1 MIFNNRCALITGAAA
16 GIGLATAR
24 TLAAHGVRLVLTD
37 VNSDGLIKPSPSCGR
52 AVRTRSALSWTS
64 ARTRMSDRLGAG
76 LEEND
81 IKIDILINNAG
92 IWRDNTGNFWETDP
106 KSWIRRWRINVYG
119 LMYLTRAILPGM
131 IERRYGR
138 IVNVASVA
146 GIYGISGMTDYSATK
161 GAVIAFT
168 KSLAKE
174 TTGYGVTVNSVSP
187 GNIGDGTADNGLS
200 YAGRHRQ
207 LCRVRRAYLLSRER
221 QRELVLGSG
230 LPRRPGAR
238 KKDVTGCFRRR
249 ELYQIHSV
257 VLQFALE

>member
-37 VNSDGLIKPSPSCGR
+37 VNSDGLDK
-52 AVRTRSALSWTS
+52 AVAELRESGADAVSYVIDVGS
-64 ARTRMSDRLGAG
+64 DEDIDRLAAG

-92 IWRDNTGNFWETDP
+92 IWRDNTGRFWETDP

-131 IERRYGR
+131 IERQYGR

-187 GNIGDGTADNGLS
+187 GNIGDGENDNGLS
-200 YAGRHRQ
+200 YAGRIGSYAECAELICFVASDNASWCSGQ
-207 LCRVRRAYLLSRER
+207 DYRAD
-221 QRELVLGSG
+221 GC
-230 LPRRPGAR
+230 R
-238 KKDVTGCFRRR
+238 KKM
-249 ELYQIHSV
+249 
-257 VLQFALE
+257 

>member
-1 MIFNNRCALITGAAA
+1 MKFNNRCALITGAAA

-24 TLAAHGVRLVLTD
+24 NLAAHGVRLVLTD
-37 VNSDGLIKPSPSCGR
+37 VNSDRLDK
-52 AVRTRSALSWTS
+52 AVAELRESGADAVSFVLDVSS
-64 ARTRMSDRLGAG
+64 DEDVDRLAAG
-76 LEEND
+76 LEENE
-81 IKIDILINNAG
+81 INIDILINNAG

-187 GNIGDGTADNGLS
+187 GNIGDGDKDNGLS
-200 YAGRHRQ
+200 YAGRIGSYAECAELICFVASDNASWCSGQ
-207 LCRVRRAYLLSRER
+207 DYRAD
-221 QRELVLGSG
+221 GC
-230 LPRRPGAR
+230 R
-238 KKDVTGCFRRR
+238 KKM
-249 ELYQIHSV
+249 
-257 VLQFALE
+257 

>member
-24 TLAAHGVRLVLTD
+24 NLAAHGVRLVLTD
-37 VNSDGLIKPSPSCGR
+37 VNSDGLDK
-52 AVRTRSALSWTS
+52 AVAELRESGADVVSFVIDVGS
-64 ARTRMSDRLGAG
+64 DEDIDRLAAG

-92 IWRDNTGNFWETDP
+92 IWRDNTGRFWETDP

-187 GNIGDGTADNGLS
+187 GNIGDGTVDNGLS
-200 YAGRHRQ
+200 YAGRIGSYAECAELICFLASDNASWCSGQ
-207 LCRVRRAYLLSRER
+207 DYRAD
-221 QRELVLGSG
+221 GC
-230 LPRRPGAR
+230 R
-238 KKDVTGCFRRR
+238 KKM
-249 ELYQIHSV
+249 
-257 VLQFALE
+257 

>member
-24 TLAAHGVRLVLTD
+24 NLAAHGVRLVLTD
-37 VNSDGLIKPSPSCGR
+37 VNSDGLDK
-52 AVRTRSALSWTS
+52 AVAELRESGADAVGFVLDVGSDEDI
-64 ARTRMSDRLGAG
+64 DRLAAG

-92 IWRDNTGNFWETDP
+92 IWRDNTGRFWETDP

-119 LMYLTRAILPGM
+119 LMYLTRALLPGM

-138 IVNVASVA
+138 VINVASVA

-187 GNIGDGTADNGLS
+187 GNIGDGDKDNGLS
-200 YAGRHRQ
+200 YAGRIGSYAECAELICFVASDNASWCSGQ
-207 LCRVRRAYLLSRER
+207 DYRAD
-221 QRELVLGSG
+221 GC
-230 LPRRPGAR
+230 R
-238 KKDVTGCFRRR
+238 KKM
-249 ELYQIHSV
+249 
-257 VLQFALE
+257 

>member
-24 TLAAHGVRLVLTD
+24 NLAAHGVRLVLTD
-37 VNSDGLIKPSPSCGR
+37 VNSDGLDK
-52 AVRTRSALSWTS
+52 AVAELRESGADAVGYVIDVGSDEDI
-64 ARTRMSDRLGAG
+64 DRLAAG

-92 IWRDNTGNFWETDP
+92 IWRDNTGRFWETDP

-131 IERRYGR
+131 IERQYGR
-138 IVNVASVA
+138 VINVASVA

-187 GNIGDGTADNGLS
+187 GNIGDGDKDNGLS
-200 YAGRHRQ
+200 YAGRIGSYAECAELICFLASDNASWCSGQ
-207 LCRVRRAYLLSRER
+207 DYRAD
-221 QRELVLGSG
+221 GC
-230 LPRRPGAR
+230 R
-238 KKDVTGCFRRR
+238 KKM
-249 ELYQIHSV
+249 
-257 VLQFALE
+257 

>member
-37 VNSDGLIKPSPSCGR
+37 VNADGLDK
-52 AVRTRSALSWTS
+52 AVAELRESGADAVGFVLDVSS
-64 ARTRMSDRLGAG
+64 DEDVDRLAAG

-92 IWRDNTGNFWETDP
+92 IWRDNTGRFWETDP

-138 IVNVASVA
+138 VINVASVA

-187 GNIGDGTADNGLS
+187 GNIGDGDKDNGLS
-200 YAGRHRQ
+200 YAGRIGSYAECAELICFLASDNASWCSGQ
-207 LCRVRRAYLLSRER
+207 DYRAD
-221 QRELVLGSG
+221 GC
-230 LPRRPGAR
+230 R
-238 KKDVTGCFRRR
+238 KKM
-249 ELYQIHSV
+249 
-257 VLQFALE
+257 

>member
-24 TLAAHGVRLVLTD
+24 NLAAHGVRLVLTD
-37 VNSDGLIKPSPSCGR
+37 VNSDGLDK
-52 AVRTRSALSWTS
+52 AVAELRESGADVVSFVIDVGS
-64 ARTRMSDRLGAG
+64 DEDIDRLAAG

-119 LMYLTRAILPGM
+119 LMYLTSAILPGM
-131 IERRYGR
+131 LERRYGR

-187 GNIGDGTADNGLS
+187 GNIGDGEYDNGLS
-200 YAGRHRQ
+200 YAGRIGSYAECAELICFVASDNASWCSGQ
-207 LCRVRRAYLLSRER
+207 DYRAD
-221 QRELVLGSG
+221 GC
-230 LPRRPGAR
+230 R
-238 KKDVTGCFRRR
+238 KKM
-249 ELYQIHSV
+249 
-257 VLQFALE
+257 

>member
-37 VNSDGLIKPSPSCGR
+37 VNADGLDK
-52 AVRTRSALSWTS
+52 AVAELRESGADAVSYVIDVGS
-64 ARTRMSDRLGAG
+64 DEDIDRLAAG

-119 LMYLTRAILPGM
+119 LMYLTRALLPGM
-131 IERRYGR
+131 IERQYGR
-138 IVNVASVA
+138 VINVASVA

-187 GNIGDGTADNGLS
+187 GNIGDGDKDNGLS
-200 YAGRHRQ
+200 YAGRVGSYAECAELICFVASDNASWCSGQ
-207 LCRVRRAYLLSRER
+207 DYRAD
-221 QRELVLGSG
+221 GC
-230 LPRRPGAR
+230 R
-238 KKDVTGCFRRR
+238 KKM
-249 ELYQIHSV
+249 
-257 VLQFALE
+257 

>member
-24 TLAAHGVRLVLTD
+24 NLAAHGVRLVLTD
-37 VNSDGLIKPSPSCGR
+37 VNSDGLDK
-52 AVRTRSALSWTS
+52 AVAELRESGADAVGFVLDVSS
-64 ARTRMSDRLGAG
+64 DEDVDRLAAG

-92 IWRDNTGNFWETDP
+92 IWRDNTGRFWETDP

-131 IERRYGR
+131 IERQYGR
-138 IVNVASVA
+138 VINVASVA

-187 GNIGDGTADNGLS
+187 GNIGDGDKDNGLS
-200 YAGRHRQ
+200 YAGRIGSYAECAELICFVASDNASWCSGQ
-207 LCRVRRAYLLSRER
+207 DYRAD
-221 QRELVLGSG
+221 GC
-230 LPRRPGAR
+230 R
-238 KKDVTGCFRRR
+238 KKM
-249 ELYQIHSV
+249 
-257 VLQFALE
+257 

>member
-24 TLAAHGVRLVLTD
+24 NLAAHGVRLVLTD
-37 VNSDGLIKPSPSCGR
+37 VNADGLDK
-52 AVRTRSALSWTS
+52 AVAELRESGAVAVSYVIDVGS
-64 ARTRMSDRLGAG
+64 DEDVDRLAAG

-119 LMYLTRAILPGM
+119 LMYLTRALLPGM

-138 IVNVASVA
+138 VINVASVA

-200 YAGRHRQ
+200 YAGRIGSYAECAELICFLASDNASWCSGQ
-207 LCRVRRAYLLSRER
+207 DYRAD
-221 QRELVLGSG
+221 GC
-230 LPRRPGAR
+230 R
-238 KKDVTGCFRRR
+238 KKM
-249 ELYQIHSV
+249 
-257 VLQFALE
+257 

>member
-24 TLAAHGVRLVLTD
+24 NLAVHGVRLVLTD
-37 VNSDGLIKPSPSCGR
+37 VNSDGLDK
-52 AVRTRSALSWTS
+52 AVAELRESGADAVGFVLDVSS
-64 ARTRMSDRLGAG
+64 DEDIDRLAAG

-187 GNIGDGTADNGLS
+187 GNIGDGENDNGLS
-200 YAGRHRQ
+200 YAGRIGSYAECAELICFVASDNASWCSGQ
-207 LCRVRRAYLLSRER
+207 DYRAD
-221 QRELVLGSG
+221 GC
-230 LPRRPGAR
+230 R
-238 KKDVTGCFRRR
+238 KKM
-249 ELYQIHSV
+249 
-257 VLQFALE
+257 

>member
-24 TLAAHGVRLVLTD
+24 NLAAHGVRLVLTD
-37 VNSDGLIKPSPSCGR
+37 VNADVLDKAVAELRESGADAVSYVIDVGSDEDI
-52 AVRTRSALSWTS
+52 
-64 ARTRMSDRLGAG
+64 DRLAAG

-119 LMYLTRAILPGM
+119 LMYLTRALLPGM
-131 IERRYGR
+131 IERQYGR
-138 IVNVASVA
+138 VINVASVA

-187 GNIGDGTADNGLS
+187 GNIGDGDKDNGLS
-200 YAGRHRQ
+200 YAGRVGSYAECAELICFVASDNASWCSGQ
-207 LCRVRRAYLLSRER
+207 DYRAD
-221 QRELVLGSG
+221 GC
-230 LPRRPGAR
+230 R
-238 KKDVTGCFRRR
+238 KKM
-249 ELYQIHSV
+249 
-257 VLQFALE
+257 

>member
-1 MIFNNRCALITGAAA
+1 MKFNNRCALITGAAA

-24 TLAAHGVRLVLTD
+24 NLAANGVKLVLTD
-37 VNSDGLIKPSPSCGR
+37 VNSDGLDK
-52 AVRTRSALSWTS
+52 AVAELRESGADAVGFFLDVSS
-64 ARTRMSDRLGAG
+64 DEDIDRLAAG

-187 GNIGDGTADNGLS
+187 GNIGDGEYDNGLS
-200 YAGRHRQ
+200 YAGRIGSYAECAELICFLTSDNASWCSGQ
-207 LCRVRRAYLLSRER
+207 DYRAD
-221 QRELVLGSG
+221 GC
-230 LPRRPGAR
+230 R
-238 KKDVTGCFRRR
+238 KKM
-249 ELYQIHSV
+249 
-257 VLQFALE
+257 

>member
-37 VNSDGLIKPSPSCGR
+37 VNSDGLDK
-52 AVRTRSALSWTS
+52 AVAELRESGADAVSFVIDVGS
-64 ARTRMSDRLGAG
+64 DEDIDRLAAG
-76 LEEND
+76 LKEND

-119 LMYLTRAILPGM
+119 LMYLTRVLLPGM
-131 IERRYGR
+131 IERQYGR

-187 GNIGDGTADNGLS
+187 GNIGDGDKDNGLS
-200 YAGRHRQ
+200 YAGRIGSYAECAELICFLASDNASWCSGQ
-207 LCRVRRAYLLSRER
+207 DYRAD
-221 QRELVLGSG
+221 GC
-230 LPRRPGAR
+230 R
-238 KKDVTGCFRRR
+238 KKM
-249 ELYQIHSV
+249 
-257 VLQFALE
+257 

>member
-1 MIFNNRCALITGAAA
+1 MIFKNRCALITGAAA

-37 VNSDGLIKPSPSCGR
+37 VNADGLDK
-52 AVRTRSALSWTS
+52 AVAELRESGADAVSFVLDVSS
-64 ARTRMSDRLGAG
+64 DEDVDRLAAG

-138 IVNVASVA
+138 VINVASVA

-187 GNIGDGTADNGLS
+187 GNIGDGDKDNGLS
-200 YAGRHRQ
+200 YAGRIGSYAECAELICFLASDNASWCSGQ
-207 LCRVRRAYLLSRER
+207 DYRAD
-221 QRELVLGSG
+221 GC
-230 LPRRPGAR
+230 R
-238 KKDVTGCFRRR
+238 KKM
-249 ELYQIHSV
+249 
-257 VLQFALE
+257 

>member
-24 TLAAHGVRLVLTD
+24 NLAAHGVRLVLTD
-37 VNSDGLIKPSPSCGR
+37 VNSDGLDK
-52 AVRTRSALSWTS
+52 AVAELRESGADAVSFVIDVGS
-64 ARTRMSDRLGAG
+64 DEDIDRLAAG

-131 IERRYGR
+131 LERRYGR

-187 GNIGDGTADNGLS
+187 GNIGDGDKDNGLS
-200 YAGRHRQ
+200 YAGRIGSYAECAELICFVASDNASWCSGQ
-207 LCRVRRAYLLSRER
+207 DYRAD
-221 QRELVLGSG
+221 GC
-230 LPRRPGAR
+230 R
-238 KKDVTGCFRRR
+238 KKM
-249 ELYQIHSV
+249 
-257 VLQFALE
+257 

>member
-1 MIFNNRCALITGAAA
+1 MKFNNRCALITGAAA

-24 TLAAHGVRLVLTD
+24 NLAANGVKLVLTD
-37 VNSDGLIKPSPSCGR
+37 VNSDGLDK
-52 AVRTRSALSWTS
+52 AVAELRESGADAVGFVLDVSS
-64 ARTRMSDRLGAG
+64 DEDIDRLAAG

-187 GNIGDGTADNGLS
+187 GNIGDGEYDNGLS
-200 YAGRHRQ
+200 YAGRIGSYAECAELICFLTSDNASWCSGQ
-207 LCRVRRAYLLSRER
+207 DYRAD
-221 QRELVLGSG
+221 GC
-230 LPRRPGAR
+230 R
-238 KKDVTGCFRRR
+238 KKM
-249 ELYQIHSV
+249 
-257 VLQFALE
+257 

>member
-37 VNSDGLIKPSPSCGR
+37 VNSDGLDK
-52 AVRTRSALSWTS
+52 AVAELRESGADAVGFVLDVSS
-64 ARTRMSDRLGAG
+64 DEDVDRLAAG

-131 IERRYGR
+131 IERQYGR
-138 IVNVASVA
+138 VINVASVA

-187 GNIGDGTADNGLS
+187 GNIGDGENDNGFS
-200 YAGRHRQ
+200 YAGRIGSYAECAELICFLASDNASWCSGQ
-207 LCRVRRAYLLSRER
+207 DYRAD
-221 QRELVLGSG
+221 GC
-230 LPRRPGAR
+230 R
-238 KKDVTGCFRRR
+238 KKM
-249 ELYQIHSV
+249 
-257 VLQFALE
+257 

>member
-1 MIFNNRCALITGAAA
+1 M
-16 GIGLATAR
+16 
-24 TLAAHGVRLVLTD
+24 RLVLTD
-37 VNSDGLIKPSPSCGR
+37 VNADGLDK
-52 AVRTRSALSWTS
+52 AVAELRESGADAVSFVLDVSS
-64 ARTRMSDRLGAG
+64 DEDVDRLAAG

-138 IVNVASVA
+138 VINVASVA

-187 GNIGDGTADNGLS
+187 GNIGDGDKDNGLS
-200 YAGRHRQ
+200 YAGRIGSYAECAELICFLASDNASWCSGQ
-207 LCRVRRAYLLSRER
+207 DYRAD
-221 QRELVLGSG
+221 GC
-230 LPRRPGAR
+230 R
-238 KKDVTGCFRRR
+238 KKM
-249 ELYQIHSV
+249 
-257 VLQFALE
+257 

>member
-24 TLAAHGVRLVLTD
+24 NLAANGVKLVLTD
-37 VNSDGLIKPSPSCGR
+37 VNSDGLDK
-52 AVRTRSALSWTS
+52 AVAELRESGADAVGFVLDVSS
-64 ARTRMSDRLGAG
+64 DEDIDRLAAG

-119 LMYLTRAILPGM
+119 LMYLTRALLPGM

-138 IVNVASVA
+138 VINVASVA
-146 GIYGISGMTDYSATK
+146 GIYGISGMTDYSANK

-187 GNIGDGTADNGLS
+187 GNIGDGEYDNGLS
-200 YAGRHRQ
+200 YAGRIGSYAECAELICFVASDNASWCSGQ
-207 LCRVRRAYLLSRER
+207 DYRAD
-221 QRELVLGSG
+221 GC
-230 LPRRPGAR
+230 R
-238 KKDVTGCFRRR
+238 KKM
-249 ELYQIHSV
+249 
-257 VLQFALE
+257 

>member
-1 MIFNNRCALITGAAA
+1 MIFNNRTALITGAAA

-37 VNSDGLIKPSPSCGR
+37 VNADGLDK
-52 AVRTRSALSWTS
+52 AVAELRGSGADAVSFVIDVGS
-64 ARTRMSDRLGAG
+64 DEDIDRLAAG

-81 IKIDILINNAG
+81 IKIDILVNNAG

-119 LMYLTRAILPGM
+119 LMYLTRALLPGM
-131 IERRYGR
+131 LERRYGR

-187 GNIGDGTADNGLS
+187 GNIGDGDKDNGLS
-200 YAGRHRQ
+200 YAGRIGSYAECAELICFLASDNASWCSGQ
-207 LCRVRRAYLLSRER
+207 DYRAD
-221 QRELVLGSG
+221 GC
-230 LPRRPGAR
+230 R
-238 KKDVTGCFRRR
+238 KKM
-249 ELYQIHSV
+249 
-257 VLQFALE
+257 

>member
-1 MIFNNRCALITGAAA
+1 MKFNNRCALITGAAA

-37 VNSDGLIKPSPSCGR
+37 VNSDGLDK
-52 AVRTRSALSWTS
+52 AVAELRESGADAVSYVIDVGS
-64 ARTRMSDRLGAG
+64 DEDIDRLAAG

-81 IKIDILINNAG
+81 IKSDILINNAG
-92 IWRDNTGNFWETDP
+92 IWRDNTGRFWETDP

-187 GNIGDGTADNGLS
+187 GNIGDGDKDNGLS
-200 YAGRHRQ
+200 YAGRIGSYAECAELICFLASDNASWCSGQ
-207 LCRVRRAYLLSRER
+207 DYRAD
-221 QRELVLGSG
+221 GC
-230 LPRRPGAR
+230 R
-238 KKDVTGCFRRR
+238 KKM
-249 ELYQIHSV
+249 
-257 VLQFALE
+257 

>member
-24 TLAAHGVRLVLTD
+24 NLAAHGVRLVLTD
-37 VNSDGLIKPSPSCGR
+37 VNSDGLDK
-52 AVRTRSALSWTS
+52 AVAELQESGADAVGFVLDVSS
-64 ARTRMSDRLGAG
+64 DEDIDRLAAG

-174 TTGYGVTVNSVSP
+174 TTEYGVTVNSVSP
-187 GNIGDGTADNGLS
+187 GNIGDGDKDNGLS
-200 YAGRHRQ
+200 YAGRIGSYAECAELICFVASDNASWCSGQ
-207 LCRVRRAYLLSRER
+207 DYRAD
-221 QRELVLGSG
+221 GC
-230 LPRRPGAR
+230 R
-238 KKDVTGCFRRR
+238 KKM
-249 ELYQIHSV
+249 
-257 VLQFALE
+257 

>member
-1 MIFNNRCALITGAAA
+1 MKFNNRCALITGAAA

-24 TLAAHGVRLVLTD
+24 NLAANGVKLVLTD
-37 VNSDGLIKPSPSCGR
+37 VNSDGLDK
-52 AVRTRSALSWTS
+52 AVAELRESGADAVGFVLDVSS
-64 ARTRMSDRLGAG
+64 DEDVDRLAAG

-131 IERRYGR
+131 LERRYGR
-138 IVNVASVA
+138 VINVASVA

-187 GNIGDGTADNGLS
+187 GNIGDGDKDNGLS
-200 YAGRHRQ
+200 YAGRIGSYAECAELICFLASDNASWCSGQ
-207 LCRVRRAYLLSRER
+207 DYRAD
-221 QRELVLGSG
+221 GC
-230 LPRRPGAR
+230 R
-238 KKDVTGCFRRR
+238 KKM
-249 ELYQIHSV
+249 
-257 VLQFALE
+257 

>member
-1 MIFNNRCALITGAAA
+1 MIFNNTCALITGAAA

-37 VNSDGLIKPSPSCGR
+37 VNSDGLDK
-52 AVRTRSALSWTS
+52 AVAELRESGADAVSFVIDVGS
-64 ARTRMSDRLGAG
+64 DEDIDRLAAG

-119 LMYLTRAILPGM
+119 LMYLTSAILPGM
-131 IERRYGR
+131 LERQYGR

-187 GNIGDGTADNGLS
+187 GNIGDGDKDNGLS
-200 YAGRHRQ
+200 YAGRIGSYAECAELICFLASDNASWCSGQ
-207 LCRVRRAYLLSRER
+207 DYRAD
-221 QRELVLGSG
+221 GC
-230 LPRRPGAR
+230 R
-238 KKDVTGCFRRR
+238 KKM
-249 ELYQIHSV
+249 
-257 VLQFALE
+257 

>member
-37 VNSDGLIKPSPSCGR
+37 VNSDGLDK
-52 AVRTRSALSWTS
+52 AVAELRESGADAVGFVLDVSS
-64 ARTRMSDRLGAG
+64 DEDVDRLAAG

-131 IERRYGR
+131 IERQYGR
-138 IVNVASVA
+138 VINVASVA

-187 GNIGDGTADNGLS
+187 GNIGDGENDNGLS
-200 YAGRHRQ
+200 YAGRIGSYAECAELICFLASDNASWCSGQ
-207 LCRVRRAYLLSRER
+207 DYRAD
-221 QRELVLGSG
+221 GC
-230 LPRRPGAR
+230 R
-238 KKDVTGCFRRR
+238 KKM
-249 ELYQIHSV
+249 
-257 VLQFALE
+257 

>member
-24 TLAAHGVRLVLTD
+24 NLAAHGVRLVLTD
-37 VNSDGLIKPSPSCGR
+37 VNSDGLDK
-52 AVRTRSALSWTS
+52 AVAELRESGADVVSFVIDVGS
-64 ARTRMSDRLGAG
+64 DEDIDRLAAG

-119 LMYLTRAILPGM
+119 LMYLTSAILPGM
-131 IERRYGR
+131 LERQYGR

-187 GNIGDGTADNGLS
+187 GNIGDGTVDNGLS
-200 YAGRHRQ
+200 YAGRIGSYAECAELICFLASDNASWCSGQ
-207 LCRVRRAYLLSRER
+207 DYRAD
-221 QRELVLGSG
+221 GC
-230 LPRRPGAR
+230 R
-238 KKDVTGCFRRR
+238 KKM
-249 ELYQIHSV
+249 
-257 VLQFALE
+257 

>member
-24 TLAAHGVRLVLTD
+24 NLAAHGVRLVLTD
-37 VNSDGLIKPSPSCGR
+37 VNSDGLDK
-52 AVRTRSALSWTS
+52 AVAELRESGADAVGFVLDVSS
-64 ARTRMSDRLGAG
+64 DEDIDRLAAG

-92 IWRDNTGNFWETDP
+92 IWRDNTGRFWETDP

-131 IERRYGR
+131 IERQYGR
-138 IVNVASVA
+138 VINVASVA

-187 GNIGDGTADNGLS
+187 GNIGDGDKDNGLS
-200 YAGRHRQ
+200 YAGRIGSYAECAELICFLASDNASWCSGQ
-207 LCRVRRAYLLSRER
+207 DYRAD
-221 QRELVLGSG
+221 GC
-230 LPRRPGAR
+230 R
-238 KKDVTGCFRRR
+238 KKM
-249 ELYQIHSV
+249 
-257 VLQFALE
+257 

>member
-24 TLAAHGVRLVLTD
+24 NLAAHGVRLVLTD
-37 VNSDGLIKPSPSCGR
+37 VNSDGLDK
-52 AVRTRSALSWTS
+52 AVAELRESGADAVGFVLDVSS
-64 ARTRMSDRLGAG
+64 DEDIDRLAAG

-131 IERRYGR
+131 LERRYGR

-187 GNIGDGTADNGLS
+187 GNIGDGDKDNGLS
-200 YAGRHRQ
+200 YAGRIGSYAECAELICFLASDNASWCSGQ
-207 LCRVRRAYLLSRER
+207 DYRAD
-221 QRELVLGSG
+221 GC
-230 LPRRPGAR
+230 R
-238 KKDVTGCFRRR
+238 KKM
-249 ELYQIHSV
+249 
-257 VLQFALE
+257 

>member
-24 TLAAHGVRLVLTD
+24 NLAAHGVRLVLTD
-37 VNSDGLIKPSPSCGR
+37 VNSDGLDK
-52 AVRTRSALSWTS
+52 AVAELRESGADAVGFVIDVGSDEDV
-64 ARTRMSDRLGAG
+64 DRLAAG

-92 IWRDNTGNFWETDP
+92 IWRDNTGRFWETDP

-119 LMYLTRAILPGM
+119 LMYLTRALLPGM
-131 IERRYGR
+131 LERRYGR

-187 GNIGDGTADNGLS
+187 GNIGDGDKDNGLS
-200 YAGRHRQ
+200 YAGRIGSYAECAELICFVASDNASWCSGQ
-207 LCRVRRAYLLSRER
+207 DYRAD
-221 QRELVLGSG
+221 GC
-230 LPRRPGAR
+230 R
-238 KKDVTGCFRRR
+238 KKM
-249 ELYQIHSV
+249 
-257 VLQFALE
+257 

>member
-1 MIFNNRCALITGAAA
+1 MIFNNRCALVTGAAA

-24 TLAAHGVRLVLTD
+24 NLAAHGVRLVLTD
-37 VNSDGLIKPSPSCGR
+37 VNSDGLDK
-52 AVRTRSALSWTS
+52 AVAELRESGADAVGFVLDVGSDEDI
-64 ARTRMSDRLGAG
+64 DRLAAG

-92 IWRDNTGNFWETDP
+92 IWRDNTGRFWETDP

-119 LMYLTRAILPGM
+119 LMYLTRALLPGM

-138 IVNVASVA
+138 VINVASVA

-187 GNIGDGTADNGLS
+187 GNIGDGDKDNGLS
-200 YAGRHRQ
+200 YAGRIGSYAECAELICFLASDNASWCSGQ
-207 LCRVRRAYLLSRER
+207 DYRAD
-221 QRELVLGSG
+221 GC
-230 LPRRPGAR
+230 R
-238 KKDVTGCFRRR
+238 KKM
-249 ELYQIHSV
+249 
-257 VLQFALE
+257 

>member
-37 VNSDGLIKPSPSCGR
+37 VNSDGLDK
-52 AVRTRSALSWTS
+52 AVAELRESGADAVGFVLDVSS
-64 ARTRMSDRLGAG
+64 DEDIDRLAAG
-76 LEEND
+76 LKEND
-81 IKIDILINNAG
+81 INIDILINNAG
-92 IWRDNTGNFWETDP
+92 IWRDNTGKFWETDP
-106 KSWIRRWRINVYG
+106 KSWVRRWKINVFG

-187 GNIGDGTADNGLS
+187 GNIGDGDKDNGLS
-200 YAGRHRQ
+200 YAGRIGSYAECAELICFLASDNASWCSGQ
-207 LCRVRRAYLLSRER
+207 DYRAD
-221 QRELVLGSG
+221 GC
-230 LPRRPGAR
+230 R
-238 KKDVTGCFRRR
+238 KKM
-249 ELYQIHSV
+249 
-257 VLQFALE
+257 

>member
-37 VNSDGLIKPSPSCGR
+37 VNSDGLDK
-52 AVRTRSALSWTS
+52 AVAELRESGADAVSFVIDVGS
-64 ARTRMSDRLGAG
+64 DEDIDRLAAW
-76 LEEND
+76 LKEND

-131 IERRYGR
+131 LERQYGR
-138 IVNVASVA
+138 VINVASVA

-187 GNIGDGTADNGLS
+187 GNIGDGDKDNGLS
-200 YAGRHRQ
+200 YAGRIGSYAECAELICFVASDNASWCSGQ
-207 LCRVRRAYLLSRER
+207 DYRAD
-221 QRELVLGSG
+221 GC
-230 LPRRPGAR
+230 R
-238 KKDVTGCFRRR
+238 KKM
-249 ELYQIHSV
+249 
-257 VLQFALE
+257 

>member
-37 VNSDGLIKPSPSCGR
+37 VNSDGLDK
-52 AVRTRSALSWTS
+52 AVAELRESGADAVSFVIDVGS
-64 ARTRMSDRLGAG
+64 DEDIDRLAAG

-187 GNIGDGTADNGLS
+187 GNIGDGDKDNGLS
-200 YAGRHRQ
+200 YAGRIGSYAECAELICFVASDNASWCSGQ
-207 LCRVRRAYLLSRER
+207 DYRAD
-221 QRELVLGSG
+221 GC
-230 LPRRPGAR
+230 R
-238 KKDVTGCFRRR
+238 KKM
-249 ELYQIHSV
+249 
-257 VLQFALE
+257 

>member
-37 VNSDGLIKPSPSCGR
+37 VNSDGLDK
-52 AVRTRSALSWTS
+52 AVAELRESGADAVGFVLDVGSDEDV
-64 ARTRMSDRLGAG
+64 DRLAAG

-119 LMYLTRAILPGM
+119 LMYLTRALLPGM

-187 GNIGDGTADNGLS
+187 GNIGDGENDNGLS
-200 YAGRHRQ
+200 YAGRIGSYAECAELICFLASDNASWCSGQ
-207 LCRVRRAYLLSRER
+207 DYRAD
-221 QRELVLGSG
+221 GC
-230 LPRRPGAR
+230 R
-238 KKDVTGCFRRR
+238 KKM
-249 ELYQIHSV
+249 
-257 VLQFALE
+257 

>member
-37 VNSDGLIKPSPSCGR
+37 VNSDGLDK
-52 AVRTRSALSWTS
+52 AVAELRESGADAVSFVIDVGS
-64 ARTRMSDRLGAG
+64 DEDIDRLAAG
-76 LEEND
+76 LKEND

-131 IERRYGR
+131 IERQYGR
-138 IVNVASVA
+138 VINVASVA

-187 GNIGDGTADNGLS
+187 GNIGDGDKDNGLS
-200 YAGRHRQ
+200 YAGRIGSYAECAELICFLASDNASWCSGQ
-207 LCRVRRAYLLSRER
+207 DYRAD
-221 QRELVLGSG
+221 GC
-230 LPRRPGAR
+230 R
-238 KKDVTGCFRRR
+238 KKM
-249 ELYQIHSV
+249 
-257 VLQFALE
+257 

>member
-37 VNSDGLIKPSPSCGR
+37 VNSDGLDK
-52 AVRTRSALSWTS
+52 AVAELRESGADAVSYVLDVSS
-64 ARTRMSDRLGAG
+64 DEDVDRLAAG

-131 IERRYGR
+131 IERQYGR

-187 GNIGDGTADNGLS
+187 GNICDGDKDNGLS
-200 YAGRHRQ
+200 YAGRIGSYAECAELICFVASDNASWCSGQ
-207 LCRVRRAYLLSRER
+207 DYRAD
-221 QRELVLGSG
+221 GC
-230 LPRRPGAR
+230 R
-238 KKDVTGCFRRR
+238 KKM
-249 ELYQIHSV
+249 
-257 VLQFALE
+257 

>member
-24 TLAAHGVRLVLTD
+24 NLAAHGVRLVLTD
-37 VNSDGLIKPSPSCGR
+37 VNSDGLDK
-52 AVRTRSALSWTS
+52 AVAELRESGADAVGFVLDVSS
-64 ARTRMSDRLGAG
+64 DEDVDRLAAG

-131 IERRYGR
+131 LERRYGR

-187 GNIGDGTADNGLS
+187 GNIGDGDKDNGLS
-200 YAGRHRQ
+200 YAGRIGSYAECAELICFVASDNASWCSGQ
-207 LCRVRRAYLLSRER
+207 DYRAD
-221 QRELVLGSG
+221 GC
-230 LPRRPGAR
+230 R
-238 KKDVTGCFRRR
+238 KKM
-249 ELYQIHSV
+249 
-257 VLQFALE
+257 

>member
-24 TLAAHGVRLVLTD
+24 NLAAHGVRLVLTD
-37 VNSDGLIKPSPSCGR
+37 VNSDGLDK
-52 AVRTRSALSWTS
+52 AVAELRESGADAVGFVLDVSS
-64 ARTRMSDRLGAG
+64 DEDIDRLAAG

-131 IERRYGR
+131 IERQYGR
-138 IVNVASVA
+138 VINVASVA

-187 GNIGDGTADNGLS
+187 GNIGDGDKDNGLS
-200 YAGRHRQ
+200 YAGRIGSYAECAELICFLASDNASWCSGQ
-207 LCRVRRAYLLSRER
+207 DYRAD
-221 QRELVLGSG
+221 GC
-230 LPRRPGAR
+230 R
-238 KKDVTGCFRRR
+238 KKM
-249 ELYQIHSV
+249 
-257 VLQFALE
+257 